1 MALSEAERVELITY
15 LDDKVAES
23 PRLEALVKGA
33 ELRVS
38 RCYFGKAYVYALSLM
53 VMHKASMLGMAAE
66 GVAGPVT
73 NKREGDLSVSFGSGG
88 AEAGSGDLG
97 NTVFGQEY
105 LNLLK
110 QYSPTPGVTGVA
122 ICGGF

>member
-1 MALSEAERVELITY
+1 MELSEAERVELITY

-23 PRLEALVKGA
+23 PKLEAWVKGA

-38 RCYFGKAYVYALSLM
+38 RCYFGKAYIYALSLM
-53 VMHKASMLGMAAE
+53 VMHKATIWQMAQE

-73 NKREGDLSVSFGSGG
+73 SKREGDLSVGFGSGG
-88 AEAGSGDLG
+88 DSGMDDLG
-97 NTVFGQEY
+97 NTVHGQEY

-110 QYSPTPGVTGVA
+110 QYSPTPGVTGG
-122 ICGGF
+122 ICLGGL

>member
-23 PRLEALVKGA
+23 PRLEAWVKGA

-38 RCYFGKAYVYALSLM
+38 RCYFGKAYIYALSLM
-53 VMHKASMLGMAAE
+53 VMHKAFMQGMAAD

-88 AEAGSGDLG
+88 ADSGSGDLG
-97 NTVFGQEY
+97 NSVYGQEY
-105 LNLLK
+105 INLLK
-110 QYSPTPGVTGVA
+110 QYSPTPGVTGSVC
-122 ICGGF
+122 CGGF